1 MSTELRAS
9 AFNVFLNRP
18 NEGELIEDLST
29 PDDPQAQAV
38 AEIIQRVNPDVIL
51 LNEFDYDAEGEGIQ
65 LFQDNYLSVSQ
76 NGVDP
81 IEYPYV
87 YLAPS
92 NTGIPSGFDFNN
104 DGEVVTETGVR
115 GYGDDS
121 FGFGFF
127 PGQFAMV
134 LLSKYPIVEEEVRTF
149 QEFLWKDMPDALL
162 PDNPETPEP
171 QDWYSPEELDVF
183 RLSSK
188 SHWDV
193 PVNVDGEVIH
203 VLASHPTPPVF
214 DGEEDRNGT
223 RNFDEIR
230 FWADYVTPGE
240 GEYIYDDEGN
250 LGGLMPGERF
260 IIMGDQN
267 ADPYDGDSIQGAI
280 QQLLENPF
288 VNVETTPKSVEGGAD
303 AAIRQGGVNLNHLG
317 NPALD
322 TGDFNDQS
330 AGNLWVDYV
339 LPSQNLDITES
350 GVFWPES
357 DDPLFYLVG
366 EGFPVVSSDHRLVYA
381 DVAIPEVPSNTRQT
395 VTNVEFLGE
404 VVFETGF
411 EFYNTEVGGISGMTY
426 NPFQNIYYALSD
438 DRSSINDARFYT
450 VEIDLTDGHLNDGDV
465 SFTEVTTLLNAEGE
479 SFSEGGLDP
488 EGIALTSFGTVFI
501 SSEGD
506 VSPNRGEAGII
517 DPFVNEFSL
526 TGQQIRELPVPE
538 KFLSEIEDT
547 NNNGIIDEGDT
558 AISGIQRNRA
568 FENLTITPDQRTL
581 YTATEGALIQDL
593 ISEDGVNPYRIIQ
606 YDLTTGEPVEE
617 LLYFPDEFEST
628 FGLVELV
635 ALDNSGTLLSL
646 ERTFSPEAG
655 NTLRLFEVNT
665 EFATNVAPETGL
677 TDLENLNTITSVEK
691 RLLLDFS
698 ELGIRLDNSEAV
710 TFGPT
715 LEDGRQSL
723 IVVSDN
729 NFNAGNQITQF
740 LAFGLEIEPAPQPEL
755 VGFASLPADTFA
767 DGPESGEGVSSDER
781 TGPFPGQPVG
791 GWSGVQ
797 FADEDSYWFLV
808 DSLFGG
814 DSDTLAR
821 IYKVDPDFAGLENG
835 DGSVE
840 LESEFI
846 TLSDPNNFIPF
857 EIRNADDPE
866 RPLTGTDFDTE
877 ALVIGA
883 NGDLWVGDEYGPY
896 LLHFD
901 PNGVLLKAPIP
912 TPEITVDGP
921 VEGEF
926 VRAPQ
931 NPEVESGEAEAN
943 LRGSRGFEGIAY
955 SPDRSILYPIL
966 EAPVDGDPENSLR
979 IYQYDVAAGE
989 YASELVGLYPLDNP
1003 GDTPTFQLGDFT
1015 PINDH
1020 EFLVIERDD
1029 FEAEEAF
1036 FKKVFKVD
1044 ISEVDD
1050 NGFVKKEEV
1059 IDLLNIADPND
1070 LNGDNNLAFDLPI
1083 TSVEDVL
1090 VYDEKTV
1097 LVSVDNNYPFGD
1109 FAMGRPPEL
1118 DNNEIILVELP
1129 EPLDLDPLLGVNGLI
1144 PEVNT
1149 LPNGVASGDTTQDST
1164 VLWAR
1169 SLAEGEITFEY
1180 STDADFSNIVGTV
1193 TATVEET
1200 NIPVKVE
1207 ITELEAG
1214 TDYYY
1219 RVTDAAGTTAEGIF
1233 ETAAEMG
1240 TQAGLSFGVTGD
1252 WRGELAPYPAITNV
1266 AEQELDFFVEH
1277 GDTIYA
1283 DIGSPAVLN
1292 PDGTRKEQAETLDEY
1307 RAKHNEVYSERLG
1320 LNAWADVRSS
1330 TSILATI
1337 DDHEVIN
1344 DFAGGAPASSD
1355 ERFPET
1361 EGLINDTELFEN
1373 GLQTFQEYNPLRD
1386 DFYGETG
1393 EERTEGERKLYRYNT
1408 YGSDAAVMVLDTRSF
1423 RDEALA
1429 GPEDFTNPEDVAEVL
1444 TATLTEDIT
1453 MLGEVQLE
1461 DLKQDLVAADEA
1473 GITWKFI
1480 MVPEPMQNIFPG
1492 VNTDAFEG
1500 YGKERTEI
1508 LKFITE
1514 NEIDNVVFVAA
1525 DVHTT
1530 FVNNITYQEEPFGEQ
1545 IPTNIFGITTGAV
1558 AFDAP
1563 TGEFLGDLFVS
1574 GNPDAEALYNSLPIA
1589 PDTDDIPDDKD
1600 DFVEQAINS
1609 TLLEPFGFDPLGL
1622 DNNLPQA
1629 EGLIDAELLQG
1640 DYFVGHTYGW
1650 TQFDIDSE
1658 TQELTVTTY
1667 GIEAYTE
1674 EELLANPE
1682 EIISQEPEIVSQ
1694 FVVNPQADTPTPPEP
1709 RKTISNIEFIG
1720 EGNLET
1726 GLIFEG
1732 TEVGGLSGIAYDE
1745 ANNTYY
1751 AISDDR
1757 SNINPA
1763 RFYNLSIDLSDGTLD
1778 TDDITVQGV
1787 TTLLDT
1793 EGEPFNEESLDPEGI
1808 ALTEAGTVIISS
1820 EGNVGELVNPFV
1832 NEFSLDG
1839 QQLQEFPIPEKF
1851 LPTADQSQGIRD
1863 NEAFESLTLTP
1874 DGNTLYTAAES
1885 ALFQDGPS
1893 AGINQ
1898 ESLARIIKYDA
1909 ATGEPQQEFVYQVD
1923 AIEPPETPDDIS
1935 RTNSLAELL
1944 AVDNAGTFLA
1954 LERFFDST
1962 GVNDNKLYEVSLTDA
1977 TDVSEFDS
1985 IAGEDFTAITEK
1997 KLLVDF
2003 SEIGMNLDDFE
2014 GLVFGPELPDGRQ
2027 SLIVVSDNDFD
2038 PATPATQ
2045 FFAFAVELEAVSD
2058 TPTGTDGDDI
2068 LTGTNTS
2075 ETIAGGLG
2083 NDNIE
2088 GNAGDDVLR
2097 GDADSRS
2104 TGGTVG
2110 GNDTINGGSG
2120 DDNIG
2125 GKAGDDELF
2134 GGEGDDQI
2142 WGDDG
2147 DDILRGGLGNDTL
2160 TGDDFS
2166 GGQGSDI
2173 FVLAIGEGTD
2183 TITDFEVGVDVIGLA
2198 ESLTVADLSI
2208 SGNTISVGDEI
2219 LATVLEVTELSESDF
2234 FTL

>member
-1 MSTELRAS
+1 MFLLCFFWESNIMSTEVRFAS
-9 AFNVFLNRP
+9 FNAFLNRS
-18 NEGELIEDLST
+18 NEGELIENLST
-29 PDDPQAQAV
+29 PDDTQVQDV
-38 AEIIQRVNPDVIL
+38 AEIIQRTNPDIIL
-51 LNEFDYDAEGEGIQ
+51 LNEFDFDENSEAIQ
-65 LFQDNYLSVSQ
+65 IFQENYLSVSQ

-81 IEYPYV
+81 VEYPYV

-92 NTGIPSGFDFNN
+92 NTGIPSGFDFDN
-104 DGEVVTETGVR
+104 DGTTDGP
-115 GYGDDS
+115 GDA

-127 PGQFAMV
+127 PGQFGMV
-134 LLSKYPIVEEEVRTF
+134 LLSKYPILEEEVRTF
-149 QEFLWKDMPDALL
+149 QEFLWKDMPDAML

-171 QDWYSPEELDVF
+171 LDYYSPEELEVF

-188 SHWDV
+188 NHWDV
-193 PVNVDGEVIH
+193 PIEVNGEIIH

-230 FWADYVTPGE
+230 FWADYITPGN
-240 GEYIYDDEGN
+240 GEYIYDDNGN
-250 LGGLMPGERF
+250 FGGLTPGDRF
-260 IIMGDQN
+260 VIMGDQN
-267 ADPYDGDSIQGAI
+267 ADPYDGDSTPGAI
-280 QQLLENPF
+280 QQLLNNSF
-288 VNVETTPKSVEGGAD
+288 VNISATPASVGGED
-303 AAIRQGGVNLNHLG
+303 AAIRQGGANLNHLG
-317 NPALD
+317 DPSLD
-322 TGDFNDQS
+322 TADFNDAG
-330 AGNLWVDYV
+330 AGNLRVDYV
-339 LPSQNLDITES
+339 LPSANLEITDTA
-350 GVFWPES
+350 VFWPDS
-357 DDPLFYLVG
+357 DDPLFDLVG

-381 DVAIPEVPSNTRQT
+381 DVAVPEVPPNIRQT
-395 VTNVEFLGE
+395 VTDIEFLGE

-411 EFYNTEVGGISGMTY
+411 EFENTEVGGISGITY
-426 NPFQNIYYALSD
+426 NPFQDTYYALSD
-438 DRSSINDARFYT
+438 DRGTRSSPIPEAGSLTEYIGYSNDSYFIEVPDNEINDFFAWDENYPDLISAHRGGFVPGFPENAIETFENTLTITPALLEVDVRRTADGEWVLIHDETLDRTTTGTGLVAETTLAEIQTLQLVDNDGNVTDFQVPTLQDALEWAEGRTILELDLKSDEFFVEVVEIITELDAEDQVRFITQNIEQAIAIYDLNPEIHLGVFITADNQAEIFEKIEAAPFNFENVSAFTGTRPQSQDFYETLHDQGIVAIQGLFGNQDFFGESTFINDLTAEQRTELFETVYSRGGDVIASDFSQSISELLNYSQSPLSRYYT
-450 VEIDLTDGHLNDGDV
+450 VDIDLTDSHLNDGDV
-465 SFTEVTTLLNAEGE
+465 VFTDVTSLLDADGNPFIPGE
-479 SFSEGGLDP
+479 LDP
-488 EGIALTSFGTVFI
+488 EGIALTTFGTVFI

-506 VSPNRGEAGII
+506 VSPNRGEDGII

-526 TGQQIRELPVPE
+526 TGQEIRSLPVPE
-538 KFLSEIEDT
+538 KFLPEIEDT
-547 NNNGIIDEGDT
+547 NNNGMIDEGDT
-558 AISGIQRNRA
+558 PISGIQRNRA

-581 YTATEGALIQDL
+581 YTATEGALTQDL
-593 ISEDGVNPYRIIQ
+593 VTEDGVNPSRIIQ

-617 LLYFPDEFEST
+617 FLYFPDEFEST

-665 EFATNVAPETGL
+665 EFATNIAPETAL
-677 TDLENLNTITSVEK
+677 TDLETLNTIAPVEK
-691 RLLLDFS
+691 RLLLDFD

-710 TFGPT
+710 SFGPT

-740 LAFGLEIEPAPQPEL
+740 LGFALDIEPAPQPKL

-767 DGPESGEGVSSDER
+767 DGPDSGEGVSSAER

-821 IYKVDPDFAGLENG
+821 IYKVDPNFAGLENG
-835 DGSVE
+835 DGTVE
-840 LESEFI
+840 LEEEFI
-846 TLSDPNNFIPF
+846 TLSDPNNFVPF

-877 ALVIGA
+877 ALVVGA

-912 TPEITVDGP
+912 TPEITIDGA

-931 NPEVESGEAEAN
+931 NPEVESGEAQAN
-943 LRGSRGFEGIAY
+943 LAGSRGFEGIAY

-979 IYQYDVAAGE
+979 IYQYDIAAGE

-1036 FKKVFKVD
+1036 FKKVFKID
-1044 ISEVDD
+1044 ISEVDE
-1050 NGFVKKEEV
+1050 NGFVKKEEI
-1059 IDLLNIADPND
+1059 IDLLNIADPDD
-1070 LNGDNNLAFDLPI
+1070 LNGDNSLAFDLPI

-1090 VYDEKTV
+1090 VYDENTV

-1109 FAMGRPPEL
+1109 FATGRPPEL

-1129 EPLDLDPLLGVNGLI
+1129 EPLDPERSRRINLDPLLGVNGFI
-1144 PEVNT
+1144 PEANT

-1164 VLWAR
+1164 VLWTR
-1169 SLAEGEITFEY
+1169 SLAEGEVIFEY
-1180 STDADFSNIVGTV
+1180 STDADFNSIVGTV

-1207 ITELEAG
+1207 VTGLEAG

-1233 ETAAEMG
+1233 ETAAEVG

-1283 DIGSPAVLN
+1283 DIGSPAVIN
-1292 PDGTRKEQAETLDEY
+1292 PDGTRKEQVETLDEY
-1307 RAKHNEVYSERLG
+1307 RAKHNEVYSERFG

-1393 EERTEGERKLYRYNT
+1393 SDRTDGERKLYRYNT

-1423 RDEALA
+1423 RDEAIA
-1429 GPEDFTNPEDVAEVL
+1429 GPEDFTNPEQVAQVL
-1444 TATLTEDIT
+1444 TQTLTEDIT

-1461 DLKQDLVAADEA
+1461 DLKQDLVAADHA
-1473 GITWKFI
+1473 GITWKFV

-1492 VNTDAFEG
+1492 INTDAFEG

-1508 LKFITE
+1508 LKFLTE

-1530 FVNNITYQEEPFGEQ
+1530 FVNNLTYQEEPFGEQ
-1545 IPTNIFGITTGAV
+1545 IPTNIFGVTTGAV

-1563 TGEFLGDLFVS
+1563 TGEFLGNLFVS
-1574 GNPDAEALYNSLPIA
+1574 GNPEAEALYNSLPIA
-1589 PDTDDIPDDKD
+1589 PDTDNIPDDKD

-1609 TLLEPFGFDPLGL
+1609 TLLEPLGFDPLGL

-1629 EGLIDAELLQG
+1629 EGLIDAELIQG

-1650 TQFDIDSE
+1650 TQFDIDPQ
-1658 TQELTVTTY
+1658 TQQLTVTTY

-1674 EELLANPE
+1674 DELLALRLRSGLTPSGVEALENTEDILSRTPE
-1682 EIISQEPEIVSQ
+1682 VVSQ
-1694 FVVNPQADTPTPPEP
+1694 FVVNPVEDNSQM
-1709 RKTISNIEFIG
+1709 I
-1720 EGNLET
+1720 
-1726 GLIFEG
+1726 EG
-1732 TEVGGLSGIAYDE
+1732 TDE
-1745 ANNTYY
+1745 N
-1751 AISDDR
+1751 D
-1757 SNINPA
+1757 
-1763 RFYNLSIDLSDGTLD
+1763 
-1778 TDDITVQGV
+1778 
-1787 TTLLDT
+1787 
-1793 EGEPFNEESLDPEGI
+1793 
-1808 ALTEAGTVIISS
+1808 
-1820 EGNVGELVNPFV
+1820 
-1832 NEFSLDG
+1832 
-1839 QQLQEFPIPEKF
+1839 
-1851 LPTADQSQGIRD
+1851 
-1863 NEAFESLTLTP
+1863 TLTGSSNH
-1874 DGNTLYTAAES
+1874 D
-1885 ALFQDGPS
+1885 
-1893 AGINQ
+1893 
-1898 ESLARIIKYDA
+1898 
-1909 ATGEPQQEFVYQVD
+1909 
-1923 AIEPPETPDDIS
+1923 
-1935 RTNSLAELL
+1935 
-1944 AVDNAGTFLA
+1944 
-1954 LERFFDST
+1954 
-1962 GVNDNKLYEVSLTDA
+1962 
-1977 TDVSEFDS
+1977 
-1985 IAGEDFTAITEK
+1985 
-1997 KLLVDF
+1997 
-2003 SEIGMNLDDFE
+2003 
-2014 GLVFGPELPDGRQ
+2014 
-2027 SLIVVSDNDFD
+2027 
-2038 PATPATQ
+2038 
-2045 FFAFAVELEAVSD
+2045 
-2058 TPTGTDGDDI
+2058 
-2068 LTGTNTS
+2068 
-2075 ETIAGGLG
+2075 TIAGNFG
-2083 NDNIE
+2083 NDLIDGRN
-2088 GNAGDDVLR
+2088 GNDVLR
-2097 GDADSRS
+2097 GDANSRDS
-2104 TGGTVG
+2104 GGSVG

-2120 DDNIG
+2120 DDRIG
-2125 GKAGDDELF
+2125 GKAGNDILNGD
-2134 GGEGDDQI
+2134 EGDDAI

-2160 TGDDFS
+2160 TGDNFS
-2166 GGQGSDI
+2166 GGSGSDTFI
-2173 FVLAIGEGTD
+2173 LAVGEGTD
-2183 TITDFEVGVDVIGLA
+2183 TLVDFEVGVDFIGLA
-2198 ESLTVADLSI
+2198 EGLTPEQLAIAQVNQ
-2208 SGNTISVGDEI
+2208 NTEISVANETLAI
-2219 LATVLEVTELSESDF
+2219 LSQVNAE
-2234 FTL
+2234 TLITNNPFVNI